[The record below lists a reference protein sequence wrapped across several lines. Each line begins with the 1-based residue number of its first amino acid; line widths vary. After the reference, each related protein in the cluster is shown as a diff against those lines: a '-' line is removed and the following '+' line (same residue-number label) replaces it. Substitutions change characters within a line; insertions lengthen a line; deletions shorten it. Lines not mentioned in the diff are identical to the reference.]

1 MKKYALLACLLWM
14 GSLSFAQLKTFTAEE
29 SVLLERNLL
38 PARVAQL
45 DWIPGTERFAHVG
58 QVDGEWQ
65 LLAGD
70 VASAKEEVLC
80 TLKDFNKALEA
91 AGFASKP
98 AFPGIKLLGT
108 TSFRFLNEG
117 AVCTY
122 DWVAKKVT
130 KVTTF
135 NVDGENMD
143 LSAQHGVAYT
153 VAQNLFI
160 SLPGKPDIAVT
171 NEANAGIRNGESAH
185 RNEFG
190 IVKGTFWSPNGDQIA
205 FYRMDQTMVTDYP
218 MYNFATKPAGYDLV
232 KYPMAGAKSHH
243 VTVGIYNSTNG
254 KTTFLKTTGDPEHY
268 LTNITWSPDQKSI
281 YIAELNRDQSK
292 MALNRY
298 DAETGEFEKTLFEDA
313 DDKWIEPKHG
323 PQFIPGRPDE
333 FIWQTQRDG
342 MNHLY
347 LYKTDGTLV
356 GQITK
361 SADWMVTEVLGF
373 DAKSKM
379 VYVTVTG
386 NFGADRLPMAFDLK
400 TMQGTPLATESGV
413 HTSILSPSGAHF
425 IDIYTSVNVPNL
437 TTIRETKKATIVKEL
452 LNAPDPLKDY
462 AVSRPKLFTIKAADG
477 KTDLTCRLI
486 QPVNLNEDD
495 VYPVIVY
502 VYNGPGVQ
510 LVTNSWGAGAP
521 LWMQYAAQKGYY
533 VFTVDGRGS
542 ANRGKAFEQA
552 IFRDLGTVEI
562 ADQLKGVDY
571 LKSLINVA
579 KDRMVVHGWSYGGFM
594 TSSLMLRAP
603 GTFKAGVAGGPVI
616 DWGMYEIMYT
626 ERYMDTPQT
635 NKEGYDKSLVTKYIK
650 DLKGKLMLI
659 HGTSDDVVVWQHSL
673 DFVEKSVTNG
683 VQMDYFV
690 YPSHAHNVRG
700 KDRAHLMRK
709 VLDYLMENNK

>member
-91 AGFASKP
+91 VGFASKP

-108 TSFRFLNEG
+108 TSFRFINEG

-135 NVDGENMD
+135 NADGENMD